1 MAMATVKLSSPAAGL
16 LAGGRPRRSAPARRA
31 TVIRA
36 AAGSYSDELVSTA
49 VSAPTKPYMAT
60 SPSQIVVPL
69 RRQWERINCGRI
81 WVLGWLHVSYAA
93 ICDVV
98 MVRCWYLA
106 ICE

>member
-1 MAMATVKLSSPAAGL
+1 MATVKLSSPAAGL
-16 LAGGRPRRSAPARRA
+16 LAGGRTRRSAPARRA

-49 VSAPTKPYMAT
+49 VSAPTKPYIPFPNCCT
-60 SPSQIVVPL
+60 SAPSVVADKL
-69 RRQWERINCGRI
+69 RED
-81 WVLGWLHVSYAA
+81 LGFVVLHVSYAA

-98 MVRCWYLA
+98 MVRCWYLV

>member
-16 LAGGRPRRSAPARRA
+16 LAGGRTRRSAPARRA

-36 AAGSYSDELVSTA
+36 AASSYSDELVSTA
-49 VSAPTKPYMAT
+49 VSTPPNPT
-60 SPSQIVVPL
+60 SPSQIVLPL

-98 MVRCWYLA
+98 MVRCWYLV